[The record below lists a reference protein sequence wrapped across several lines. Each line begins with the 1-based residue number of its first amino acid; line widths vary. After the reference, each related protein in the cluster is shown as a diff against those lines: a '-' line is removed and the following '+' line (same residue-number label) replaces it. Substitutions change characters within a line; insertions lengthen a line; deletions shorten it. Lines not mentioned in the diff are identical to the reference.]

1 MKYKYI
7 ITAFLFSTLLSCGN
21 NDKKATENKAEA
33 VNESIVTLT
42 DAQIKNAG
50 IQTGKPQLGSMSSIL
65 KVNGI
70 VDVPPQNM
78 VSVSFPL
85 GGYLKST
92 HLLPGMKVTKGQSIA
107 VMEDQALIQMQQ
119 DYLVAKSKVFFLQKE
134 SQF

>member
-7 ITAFLFSTLLSCGN
+7 ITAFLFSTLLSCSS
-21 NDKKATENKAEA
+21 NDKKATENKAEV

-92 HLLPGMKVTKGQSIA
+92 HLLPGMKVSNGRPGLNSNAAGLFSSKIKSIFSAKGI
-107 VMEDQALIQMQQ
+107 
-119 DYLVAKSKVFFLQKE
+119 
-134 SQF
+134 